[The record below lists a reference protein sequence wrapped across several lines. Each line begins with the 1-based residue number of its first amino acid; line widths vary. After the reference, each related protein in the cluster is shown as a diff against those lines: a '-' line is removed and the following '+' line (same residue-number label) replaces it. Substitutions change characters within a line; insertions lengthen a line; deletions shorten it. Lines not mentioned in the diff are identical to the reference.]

1 MRDVG
6 ICIAVAASVAALVI
20 SLAHRNHV
28 ARSVLDS
35 GTSSRDAQQHDEPGG
50 FA

>member
-6 ICIAVAASVAALVI
+6 ICIAIAASVAALII
-20 SLAHRNHV
+20 SLAHRKPV
-28 ARSVLDS
+28 AQRGSAEETSLRSGVD
-35 GTSSRDAQQHDEPGG
+35 DEPGG

>member
-35 GTSSRDAQQHDEPGG
+35 GTSSRDAQHDEPGG